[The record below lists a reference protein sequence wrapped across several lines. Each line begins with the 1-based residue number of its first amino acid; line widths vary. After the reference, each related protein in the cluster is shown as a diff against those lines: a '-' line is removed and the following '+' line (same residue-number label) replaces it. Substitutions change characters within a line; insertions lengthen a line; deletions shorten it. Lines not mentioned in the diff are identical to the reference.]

1 MNEEKDN
8 YWDDDMTEA
17 VQRFKSSLLSGSKRY
32 FDVSE
37 FEGIVDQLLEEGD
50 LNSSEIAIQQGIQIH
65 PNAVPLQLKYAQI
78 LISKGKYNQA
88 HQYLEFVERVE
99 ANNPDV
105 HLLKGS
111 AWLIM
116 GNETEAR
123 KSFRK
128 AVRFSDGEADEILYH
143 IASAY
148 IQIGDISR
156 AISTLEQAL
165 KYNPKNDLV
174 LYDLAFF
181 LDQTGDYEA
190 SIRYYNRFIDNDPY
204 NYTAWFNL
212 GVVFNK
218 ADMHNEAIN
227 AYEYTLAINENFYTA
242 LFNIGNALANAGRF
256 EEAIDKYNEFLKIEP
271 DNDDAY
277 CYIGECYLNLENN
290 LKSEYYYQKAIEMNP
305 ENDTAWFGVGLLMWI
320 DGKYDE
326 SVVLIR
332 KAIKLDRQN
341 SEYWLTLGKVY
352 TDAEQKEEAI
362 KAFKQ
367 GVKADAENSEIWL
380 TWAELHKKLGERKE
394 AIRIIKLAIDKNDD
408 SMLKYRLVAFLL
420 EDKNQ
425 KEAFAWLKIAMQE
438 DFGNLNY
445 LFDIYPKSLK
455 SKRLKKVVDEFRRGE
470 K

>member
-17 VQRFKSSLLSGSKRY
+17 VQRFKRSLLSGSKKY

-50 LNSSEIAIQQGIQIH
+50 LSSSEIAIEQGIQIH

-78 LISKGKYNQA
+78 LISQGKYNQA

-99 ANNPDV
+99 SKNPDV
-105 HLLKGS
+105 YLLKGS

-123 KSFRK
+123 KAFRK
-128 AVRFSDGEADEILYH
+128 AIKFADGDVDEILYH
-143 IASAY
+143 IASAH
-148 IQIGDISR
+148 IQIGEIPK
-156 AISTLEQAL
+156 AIVYLQQAM
-165 KYNPKNDLV
+165 KHNPKNDLV

-181 LDQTGDYEA
+181 LDQSGEYEE
-190 SIRYYNRFIDNDPY
+190 SIRHYNLFLDNDPY

-218 ADMHNEAIN
+218 AEMHLEAID
-227 AYEYTLAINENFYTA
+227 AYEFTLAINENFHTA
-242 LFNIGNALANAGRF
+242 LFNIGNALANASRF
-256 EEAIDKYNEFLKIEP
+256 DDAIEKYKEFLQAEP

-277 CYIGECYLNLENN
+277 CYIGECYLNMEDN

-320 DGKYDE
+320 DGKYDD
-326 SVVLIR
+326 SIAFIR
-332 KAIKLDRQN
+332 KSIKLDRQN

-352 TDAEQKEEAI
+352 ADAKKKEEAI

-367 GVKADAENSEIWL
+367 GIKADAENTEIWL
-380 TWAELHKKLGERKE
+380 TWAELHKKDGESEE
-394 AIRIIKLAIDKNDD
+394 AIRIIKRAIDKNDD

-420 EDKNQ
+420 EDRNQ
-425 KEAFAWLKIAMQE
+425 KEAFTWLKIAMHE

-455 SKRLKKVVDEFRRGE
+455 SKRLKKVVDEFRKGE